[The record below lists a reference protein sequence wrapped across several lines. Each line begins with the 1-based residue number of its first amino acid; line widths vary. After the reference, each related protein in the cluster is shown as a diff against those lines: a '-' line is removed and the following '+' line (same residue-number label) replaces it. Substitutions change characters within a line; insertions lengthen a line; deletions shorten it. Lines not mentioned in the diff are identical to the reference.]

1 MLGSFLILLGSSFLT
16 PSPQN
21 NNNNEGDN
29 APQQQPNNNNNE
41 NPQGGVAAN
50 ENHDPDINISDLDEY
65 GMPMARDHATNEDL
79 LRNKYQV
86 CYS

>member
-1 MLGSFLILLGSSFLT
+1 MLGSASFLT

-50 ENHDPDINISDLDEY
+50 ENHDPDINISDLDGY
-65 GMPMARDHATNEDL
+65 GIPMARDHATNEDL
-79 LRNKYQV
+79 GPTTQQL
-86 CYS
+86 CCS